1 MDLKKALELLE
12 ITTDDYKHIDSKFLQ
27 KKYHKLALIYHP
39 DKNKSPDANLKFQEL
54 QNAYEFLL
62 KELQFIDDITDKE
75 PNSKFT
81 YNESLYFLLETIFKN
96 NTVINELVQII
107 TTGSIDISLKVIDK
121 LDKETI
127 INIYSFLEKYKNTLY
142 LSEDLI
148 ERIKQMVIKKYQNI
162 NIYKLNPTLMDLF
175 ENNIF
180 QLKINESYVYVPLW
194 HHEMY
199 YDVSGHEI
207 IVICDPDLPSE
218 IKIDEDNNIY
228 ITKEISKNDF
238 FGLLDEKYLE
248 IPIYN
253 KKLTIPTK
261 ELYLRKYQTYICKDE
276 GISIV
281 NDDIYEINNKS
292 NIILQI
298 IIH

>member
-96 NTVINELVQII
+96 NTVINELIQII

-228 ITKEISKNDF
+228 YLYSY
-238 FGLLDEKYLE
+238 LLFYINKLMNNYL
-248 IPIYN
+248 
-253 KKLTIPTK
+253 
-261 ELYLRKYQTYICKDE
+261 
-276 GISIV
+276 
-281 NDDIYEINNKS
+281 
-292 NIILQI
+292 
-298 IIH
+298 